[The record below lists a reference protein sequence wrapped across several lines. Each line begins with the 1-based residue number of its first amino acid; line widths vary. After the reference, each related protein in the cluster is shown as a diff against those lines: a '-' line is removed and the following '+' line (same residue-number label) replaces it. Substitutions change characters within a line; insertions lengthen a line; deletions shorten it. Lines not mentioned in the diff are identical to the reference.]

1 MTIHSSSSGSPPVSP
16 STLQENHPVGDYG
29 ILDHVSCLSHF
40 YYLLSYPLCVPLIST
55 ERLVSTLEAK
65 PSWYIRQIPEQLG
78 NLFPDQLGTDAHD
91 GGTAPLVRWP
101 RKQKDAAPRR
111 EGLLNRRRRR

>member
-1 MTIHSSSSGSPPVSP
+1 MTIHSSSSGSQPVSP
-16 STLQENHPVGDYG
+16 STLQENYPVGDYG

-91 GGTAPLVRWP
+91 GGTTPLVRCP
-101 RKQKDAAPRR
+101 CKQKDATPK
-111 EGLLNRRRRR
+111 